1 MPSPLA
7 ELNLSYHEIASDR
20 AVETRR
26 ELINA
31 YDRIESL
38 QDGIKDLLGLIQL
51 LSHNRD
57 IPQSVRDD
65 MMNSYR
71 VVDAEELLR

>member
-1 MPSPLA
+1 MTSPLA
-7 ELNLSYHEIASDR
+7 TLDLSYQEVAHDK

-31 YDRIESL
+31 YDRIDSL
-38 QDGIKDLLGLIQL
+38 QDALKDLLGLIQL
-51 LSHNRD
+51 LSHNSD

>member
-1 MPSPLA
+1 MTSPLA
-7 ELNLSYHEIASDR
+7 DLNLSYHEVASDR
-20 AVETRR
+20 ATEIQRQ
-26 ELINA
+26 LINA

-38 QDGIKDLLGLIQL
+38 QDGLKDLLGLIQL